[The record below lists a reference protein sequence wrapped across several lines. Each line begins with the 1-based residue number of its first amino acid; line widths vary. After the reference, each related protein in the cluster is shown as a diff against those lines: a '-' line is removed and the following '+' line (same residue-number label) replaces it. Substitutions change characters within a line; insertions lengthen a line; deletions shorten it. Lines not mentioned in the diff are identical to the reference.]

1 MKPLF
6 ALGCLFVLTGWV
18 SPGITGNDS
27 GGIIPY
33 PLVASQGGNDRAVAR
48 TMAAEHCARYRKFA
62 RITSFHRAYGDYV
75 GFACRWNLL
84 RPGP

>member
-6 ALGCLFVLTGWV
+6 VLGCSFLLTGWV
-18 SPGITGNDS
+18 GPGITGNES

-33 PLVASQGGNDRAVAR
+33 PLVASQGGNDRIVAQG
-48 TMAAEHCARYRKFA
+48 MAAEHCARYRKFA
-62 RITSFHRAYGDYV
+62 RITSFHREYGDYV
-75 GFACRWNLL
+75 GFACRWNLS